1 MILEH
6 IGLSQINGSL
16 VVLDGVKGVQYDEMA
31 ELHLDDGSTRVGRVV
46 RVDGDRCV
54 IQVFEGTRGLSL
66 VNNRTVLTGHPM
78 MMDLS
83 PELLGRVL
91 DGLGRPIDGLGD
103 IYPVARRDVN
113 GAPIN
118 PVSRVYPRN
127 YIHTGISSIDCLATL
142 IRGQKLPI
150 FSGSGMKH
158 NELAVQIVRQASV
171 ADGSD
176 FAIVFAAMG
185 VKNDVASYF
194 RESFES
200 CGAMERV
207 VMLLNLANDPII
219 ERIITPRAALTVAE
233 YLAFD
238 RGMDILVILTDMT
251 SYAEA
256 LREFSS
262 SKGDIPGRKG
272 FPGYL
277 YSDFASL
284 YERAGMLAGKKGS
297 VTQIPIL
304 TMPNDDITHPI
315 PDLTGY
321 ITEGQIVLDREL
333 AAKGVY
339 PPIGVLPSLSRL
351 MKDCIGGGYT
361 REDHMP
367 LANQLMSSYSAV
379 GEARSLAS
387 VIGEDEL
394 SADDKLLMKFG
405 QAFEEKFVKQSL
417 TENRSLEQTLDLGWE
432 ILSLLPRRMLDR
444 VSGKILD
451 KYYKGTA
458 E

>member
-158 NELAVQIVRQASV
+158 NELAVQIVRCV
-171 ADGSD
+171 VLPRELRELRRDG
-176 FAIVFAAMG
+176 ARRHAA
-185 VKNDVASYF
+185 
-194 RESFES
+194 E
-200 CGAMERV
+200 
-207 VMLLNLANDPII
+207 
-219 ERIITPRAALTVAE
+219 PRQRPHHRAYHHAACRA
-233 YLAFD
+233 D
-238 RGMDILVILTDMT
+238 RGGI
-251 SYAEA
+251 S
-256 LREFSS
+256 
-262 SKGDIPGRKG
+262 
-272 FPGYL
+272 
-277 YSDFASL
+277 
-284 YERAGMLAGKKGS
+284 
-297 VTQIPIL
+297 
-304 TMPNDDITHPI
+304 
-315 PDLTGY
+315 
-321 ITEGQIVLDREL
+321 
-333 AAKGVY
+333 GV
-339 PPIGVLPSLSRL
+339 
-351 MKDCIGGGYT
+351 
-361 REDHMP
+361 
-367 LANQLMSSYSAV
+367 
-379 GEARSLAS
+379 
-387 VIGEDEL
+387 
-394 SADDKLLMKFG
+394 
-405 QAFEEKFVKQSL
+405 
-417 TENRSLEQTLDLGWE
+417 
-432 ILSLLPRRMLDR
+432 
-444 VSGKILD
+444 
-451 KYYKGTA
+451 
-458 E
+458 

>member
-150 FSGSGMKH
+150 FS
-158 NELAVQIVRQASV
+158 VRPAWPTGRTSPSCSPPWASRTTLRRTSARASRV
-171 ADGSD
+171 AARWS
-176 FAIVFAAMG
+176 
-185 VKNDVASYF
+185 AS
-194 RESFES
+194 S
-200 CGAMERV
+200 C
-207 VMLLNLANDPII
+207 
-219 ERIITPRAALTVAE
+219 
-233 YLAFD
+233 
-238 RGMDILVILTDMT
+238 
-251 SYAEA
+251 
-256 LREFSS
+256 
-262 SKGDIPGRKG
+262 
-272 FPGYL
+272 
-277 YSDFASL
+277 
-284 YERAGMLAGKKGS
+284 
-297 VTQIPIL
+297 
-304 TMPNDDITHPI
+304 
-315 PDLTGY
+315 
-321 ITEGQIVLDREL
+321 
-333 AAKGVY
+333 
-339 PPIGVLPSLSRL
+339 
-351 MKDCIGGGYT
+351 C
-361 REDHMP
+361 
-367 LANQLMSSYSAV
+367 
-379 GEARSLAS
+379 
-387 VIGEDEL
+387 
-394 SADDKLLMKFG
+394 
-405 QAFEEKFVKQSL
+405 
-417 TENRSLEQTLDLGWE
+417 
-432 ILSLLPRRMLDR
+432 
-444 VSGKILD
+444 
-451 KYYKGTA
+451 
-458 E
+458 

>member
-46 RVDGDRCV
+46 EVEGDRCI

-83 PELLGRVL
+83 PELPGRVL

-103 IYPVARRDVN
+103 IYPTARRDVN

-176 FAIVFAAMG
+176 FAIVFAAVLDIIGKKHTWLSGEGELVRKASFKVEEDEKAGQITHRETAVGLVLSTTCFLLAYVVAKKILPSIGG
-185 VKNDVASYF
+185 VAIHYF
-194 RESFES
+194 
-200 CGAMERV
+200 AWMV
-207 VMLLNLANDPII
+207 LIV
-219 ERIITPRAALTVAE
+219 AALNASGLCSPEIKAGAKRLSDFFSKQLLWVLMVGVGVCYTDLQEIINAITFANVVIAAIIVIGAVLGAAIGGWLMGFFPIE
-233 YLAFD
+233 SAITAGLCMAN
-238 RGMDILVILTDMT
+238 RGGSGDLEVLSACNRMNLISYAQISSRLGGGIVLVI
-251 SYAEA
+251 
-256 LREFSS
+256 
-262 SKGDIPGRKG
+262 
-272 FPGYL
+272 
-277 YSDFASL
+277 ASIVF
-284 YERAGMLAGKKGS
+284 GMM
-297 VTQIPIL
+297 I
-304 TMPNDDITHPI
+304 
-315 PDLTGY
+315 
-321 ITEGQIVLDREL
+321 
-333 AAKGVY
+333 
-339 PPIGVLPSLSRL
+339 
-351 MKDCIGGGYT
+351 
-361 REDHMP
+361 
-367 LANQLMSSYSAV
+367 
-379 GEARSLAS
+379 
-387 VIGEDEL
+387 
-394 SADDKLLMKFG
+394 
-405 QAFEEKFVKQSL
+405 
-417 TENRSLEQTLDLGWE
+417 
-432 ILSLLPRRMLDR
+432 
-444 VSGKILD
+444 
-451 KYYKGTA
+451 
-458 E
+458 

>member
-219 ERIITPRAALTVAE
+219 ERIHHPARRA
-233 YLAFD
+233 D
-238 RGMDILVILTDMT
+238 RGGI
-251 SYAEA
+251 S
-256 LREFSS
+256 
-262 SKGDIPGRKG
+262 
-272 FPGYL
+272 
-277 YSDFASL
+277 
-284 YERAGMLAGKKGS
+284 
-297 VTQIPIL
+297 
-304 TMPNDDITHPI
+304 
-315 PDLTGY
+315 
-321 ITEGQIVLDREL
+321 
-333 AAKGVY
+333 GV
-339 PPIGVLPSLSRL
+339 
-351 MKDCIGGGYT
+351 
-361 REDHMP
+361 
-367 LANQLMSSYSAV
+367 
-379 GEARSLAS
+379 
-387 VIGEDEL
+387 
-394 SADDKLLMKFG
+394 
-405 QAFEEKFVKQSL
+405 
-417 TENRSLEQTLDLGWE
+417 
-432 ILSLLPRRMLDR
+432 
-444 VSGKILD
+444 
-451 KYYKGTA
+451 
-458 E
+458 

>member
-46 RVDGDRCV
+46 EVEGDRCI

-83 PELLGRVL
+83 PELPGRVL

-103 IYPVARRDVN
+103 IYPTARRDVN

-185 VKNDVASYF
+185 VKNDVAAYF

-238 RGMDILVILTDMT
+238 LNKNVLVILTDMT
-251 SYAEA
+251 SYCEA

-262 SKGDIPGRKG
+262 SKGEIPGRKG

-277 YSDFASL
+277 YSDLASL
-284 YERAGMLAGKKGS
+284 YERAGIIKGSKGS

-304 TMPNDDITHPI
+304 TMPGDDITHPI

-321 ITEGQIVLDREL
+321 ITEGQIILSRDLYR
-333 AAKGVY
+333 KGII
-339 PPIGVLPSLSRL
+339 PPVDVLPSLSRL
-351 MKDCIGGGYT
+351 KDKGIGEGKT
-361 REDHMP
+361 REDHSGTM
-367 LANQLMSSYSAV
+367 NQLFAAYARGKDAKELMTIL
-379 GEARSLAS
+379 GEAA
-387 VIGEDEL
+387 L
-394 SADDKLLMKFG
+394 SDDDKQFAKFAD
-405 QAFEEKFVKQSL
+405 AFEQRYVNQGNN
-417 TENRSLEQTLDLGWE
+417 TNRTIEDTLNLGWE
-432 ILSLLPRRMLDR
+432 LLSLLPRTELKRIKPEL
-444 VSGKILD
+444 IE
-451 KYYKGTA
+451 KYMPET
-458 E
+458 